1 MTASVVLLIPVTVER
16 DASSAMRGMH
26 RRSLSSVAAA
36 PCWRDALVEGIR
48 AGQARV
54 PLAAAASEGEVIVRR
69 TLPNNLGV
77 LHVAAS
83 QPLSKET
90 PGNGG
95 LRLWQY
101 ATLADAELEASRLGK
116 GMEVKHSTFH
126 TGFAGA
132 KVVCA
137 ANKPPAQVHCPT
149 GPSPT
154 PALGRPPLMHRAS
167 H

>member
-1 MTASVVLLIPVTVER
+1 
-16 DASSAMRGMH
+16 MRGMH

-36 PCWRDALVEGIR
+36 PCWRDALVEGIK

-69 TLPNNLGV
+69 VLPNDLGV

-101 ATLADAELEASRLGK
+101 DSLADAELEASRLGK

-137 ANKPPAQVHCPT
+137 ANKPPAEVHSPT
-149 GPSPT
+149 GPGYKPAPWPPSP
-154 PALGRPPLMHRAS
+154 RMHRAS
-167 H
+167 Y